1 MHGRELRGGE
11 FCERRRF
18 GQHMPATTTR
28 TVAAGDSCL
37 TSITADSFCKDGR
50 KISIGDCALFKP
62 PHDSPPFIGIIRR
75 LTSRNDNILDLSVNW
90 LYRPAEL
97 KLGKGILP
105 EAAPNE
111 IFYSFHRDEIPAASL
126 LHPCKVAFLPKVVEL
141 PTGISSFVCRRVYD
155 IDNKCLWWLTDQ
167 DYINERQEEVD
178 QLLQKTRLE
187 MHASLQPGGRS
198 PKPTSVPMSTSHSK
212 PGSDNM
218 QNSVTSFSS
227 QVKRAYYKLNDLS

>member
-1 MHGRELRGGE
+1 MFSI
-11 FCERRRF
+11 FCYLSPI
-18 GQHMPATTTR
+18 Q
-28 TVAAGDSCL
+28 
-37 TSITADSFCKDGR
+37 DGR

-227 QVKRAYYKLNDLS
+227 QVKGKRRESLN